1 MKKFERI
8 LPAVLLACGI
18 GLQSG
23 SSLEGASSQNWPQW
37 RGPNA
42 NGLVDAGNPPI
53 EWSET
58 KNISWKV
65 AVPGK
70 GHATPIIWGDKV
82 FLLTAVSAAPTPPA
96 GGAQVQGQ
104 ERGRPGRC
112 TT

>member
-1 MKKFERI
+1 MKIFERI

-18 GLQSG
+18 VFQPTT
-23 SSLEGASSQNWPQW
+23 SLEGASSQNWPQW